1 MIDLES
7 ARRTLSYDLETG
19 QVRWKTR
26 TGQRSKIGALVG
38 SSHDGYL
45 RVKLDGRLYMLHR
58 LAWFIHTGE
67 WPKYEIDH
75 INGDRRDN
83 RMANLRDVPKCINQ
97 QNQHKAR
104 ASSSTGLLGVSKCKH
119 RDGFLAQIRVNRQT
133 KSLGFFGTAEQA
145 HAAYLAAKS
154 KLHKESDLANYT
166 LRKEAPTIAFL
177 ETPNAQVTGA
187 APTNGERSDDL

>member
-154 KLHKESDLANYT
+154 KLHKESDLANYEM
-166 LRKEAPTIAFL
+166 RKEAPTIAFL
-177 ETPNAQVTGA
+177 EATPCLGKLGSAT
-187 APTNGERSDDL
+187 

>member
-38 SSHDGYL
+38 SSHEGYL
-45 RVKLDGRLYMLHR
+45 RVKRDGRLYMLHR

-83 RMANLRDVPKCINQ
+83 RMANLRD
-97 QNQHKAR
+97 
-104 ASSSTGLLGVSKCKH
+104 
-119 RDGFLAQIRVNRQT
+119 
-133 KSLGFFGTAEQA
+133 
-145 HAAYLAAKS
+145 
-154 KLHKESDLANYT
+154 
-166 LRKEAPTIAFL
+166 
-177 ETPNAQVTGA
+177 
-187 APTNGERSDDL
+187 